1 MCGEKKYFWKD
12 KPEIGSYD
20 FCCGHSQNTD
30 FYINEVNVHF
40 AYGWTE
46 EERRE
51 KFKDAKFVW
60 GGCTCGMAYSNNP
73 LKADNIEDAKKEFE
87 VWYEQYLAGRI
98 ESLKKA
104 LKTAEEDYKCF
115 LLYKKGN

>member
-1 MCGEKKYFWKD
+1 MCTKIKYFWKD
-12 KPEIGSYD
+12 NPEIGSYD
-20 FCCGHSQNTD
+20 LCYGHSQNTD
-30 FYINEVNVHF
+30 FYINEVDVHF

-51 KFKDAKFVW
+51 KFRGAKFVW
-60 GGCTCGMAYSNNP
+60 GGCTYGIAYSNNP

-87 VWYEQYLAGRI
+87 AWYEQYLAGRI

-104 LKTAEEDYKCF
+104 LEKAEEAYEHF
-115 LLYKKGN
+115 LLYKKEV